1 MAYATS
7 SDMAARFGLQEVIA
21 LTDRENTGDVDETV
35 LGAALTEATA
45 EVEGHLAGRYA
56 LPLEQAPQ
64 LVVGLVC
71 DIARYRLCGA
81 SALETDAVRN
91 RYRDAVRMLEMIGA
105 GKVSL
110 GLTPAGQPAP
120 SSGGVQVRPGE
131 RSFPPG
137 SLKDW

>member
-1 MAYATS
+1 MAYAS
-7 SDMAARFGLQEVIA
+7 SADMTARFGLQEVIA
-21 LTDRENTGDVDETV
+21 LTDRGNTGDMDETV
-35 LGAALTEATA
+35 LGPALTEATA

-56 LPLEQAPQ
+56 LPLAEVPP
-64 LVVGLVC
+64 LVTGLVC

-91 RYRDAVRMLEMIGA
+91 RYRDAVRMLELIGA

-120 SSGGVQVRPGE
+120 SSGGVLVRRGE
-131 RSFPPG
+131 RSFPSG